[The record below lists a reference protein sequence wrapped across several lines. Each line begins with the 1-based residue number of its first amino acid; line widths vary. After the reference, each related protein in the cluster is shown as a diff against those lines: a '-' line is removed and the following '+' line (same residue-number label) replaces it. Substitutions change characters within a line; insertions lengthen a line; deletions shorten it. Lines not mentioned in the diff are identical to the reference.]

1 MLKAFSM
8 HSLWLENQ
16 TLSLRDAPRPN
27 NPGEALIRVRLAGQ
41 ICDMNKTLVSAKS
54 DGLLAG

>member
-1 MLKAFSM
+1 VLKGFVM
-8 HSLWLENQ
+8 QSLWLENR

-41 ICDMNKTLVSAKS
+41 ICDMNKIIIIICRCNF
-54 DGLLAG
+54 